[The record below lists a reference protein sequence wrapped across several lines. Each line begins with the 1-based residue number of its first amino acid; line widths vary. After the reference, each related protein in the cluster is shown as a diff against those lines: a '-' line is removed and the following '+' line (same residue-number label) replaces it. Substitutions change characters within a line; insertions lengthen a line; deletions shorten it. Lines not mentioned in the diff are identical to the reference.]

1 MKMKTYRND
10 IDGLRAI
17 AVICVILF
25 HLGYLT
31 NGYLGVDVFFTISG
45 YLITSI
51 IYKELQNDKF
61 SIYNFYERRI
71 RRILPL
77 VIFSTIIAFILG
89 VFFML
94 PDDLENLCQSIFAT
108 NISANNILM
117 KITSADYWALKN
129 DYKPLMHTWSLG
141 VEEQFYI
148 IYPFLFLFLKNNSK
162 KIILLFLFLITSIS
176 LFFFLEGNDSST
188 KFYFL
193 QYRFFELSFGGI
205 CALFFY
211 EENSFKN
218 YINNKYLLYI
228 IVFMLFVVLFNDF
241 KIKNEILIIITTILT
256 SLILVFGKEQSN
268 KNNIYKFIF
277 SWSVLVK
284 IGKISFSLY
293 IWHQIVFAFSRYFLF
308 EKING
313 FKALFLTIIVVL
325 MSLISYYFIEKKFR
339 DKERISTKKVYL
351 ILGLSF
357 FIINCCALYVYFIGG
372 IIRDVPELG
381 LYKDIK
387 NSQINFFNSK
397 ENIHIQ
403 YNEKVR
409 ELDLPFSNKLN
420 NKNVKV
426 LVIGNSFARDISN
439 ILLESKYNNKLEI
452 RYLDLEKNN
461 LYNEIKKRCIDSD
474 FIFYSS
480 DSLTKSEV
488 LKKINKF
495 DINFDK
501 FYVFGTK
508 DFGISNGF
516 HYNSKIYDYKNYFTS
531 MKPHINKQNTKFKN
545 EWGNKYIDL
554 ISFISNKKGKVLVFT
569 PEGKYISQDTWHL
582 TKYGATYFAGLL
594 DDTLKKIFEE
604 KNIN

>member
-205 CALFFY
+205 CAILFY

-228 IVFMLFVVLFNDF
+228 IVFMLFVVLFNNF
-241 KIKNEILIIITTILT
+241 KMKNEILIIITTILT
-256 SLILVFGKEQSN
+256 SLILVFGKEQSY

-325 MSLISYYFIEKKFR
+325 MSLISYYFIE
-339 DKERISTKKVYL
+339 
-351 ILGLSF
+351 
-357 FIINCCALYVYFIGG
+357 N
-372 IIRDVPELG
+372 
-381 LYKDIK
+381 IK
-387 NSQINFFNSK
+387 I
-397 ENIHIQ
+397 
-403 YNEKVR
+403 
-409 ELDLPFSNKLN
+409 
-420 NKNVKV
+420 
-426 LVIGNSFARDISN
+426 
-439 ILLESKYNNKLEI
+439 
-452 RYLDLEKNN
+452 
-461 LYNEIKKRCIDSD
+461 
-474 FIFYSS
+474 
-480 DSLTKSEV
+480 
-488 LKKINKF
+488 
-495 DINFDK
+495 
-501 FYVFGTK
+501 
-508 DFGISNGF
+508 
-516 HYNSKIYDYKNYFTS
+516 
-531 MKPHINKQNTKFKN
+531 
-545 EWGNKYIDL
+545 
-554 ISFISNKKGKVLVFT
+554 
-569 PEGKYISQDTWHL
+569 
-582 TKYGATYFAGLL
+582 
-594 DDTLKKIFEE
+594 
-604 KNIN
+604 